1 MAGDWNGIF
10 QEGLGLHQVG
20 RVDEAER
27 RYRDVLSGVPLHSWA
42 WHYLGLIELQ
52 RGRSSDA
59 LRCLHVALA
68 IDPSVAVFHG
78 NLGEALAGADLG
90 SAARLYRRA
99 ISCDV
104 MFGSAY
110 GNLVARCR
118 AIESAGTLLRFSR
131 RHVAVEPNNPAA
143 QSNLGLLLCDRGDLP
158 HGEKALMRGVSLSP
172 DAAEIL
178 ANLGRALVVGG
189 EADRATV
196 VLEKAAR
203 LSPHAASSHN
213 NLGRA
218 YQRAGRIGEGRRS
231 LRRALALHSDEAEA
245 LNNLGNIA
253 LALGDAEGAKAFVR
267 RALAVAPTNAAFRG
281 NYVMTLLYADSTSAS
296 ELMRATSS
304 GSMIRNAPAPS
315 RTLANGSRG
324 KFRIGFV
331 SADLCSHPVGE
342 TLLSIVEGMD
352 RGGVEV
358 FLYANVARPD
368 EMSARFASLADG
380 WRVIAD
386 LSDEEV
392 VSAVREDGID
402 VLVSVAGHTAG
413 GRLRVFA
420 SRAAPVQAS
429 LFDLTTTG
437 LAEMDYWVGDEAT
450 TPLGTEEKFSER
462 LLRLPCWYVFRRP
475 PEEPLVSALPALSSG
490 RVTFGCFNNPAKL
503 SPSTLSTWAS
513 VMRAVPGSRLLLKYL
528 HFYEDPTLRAHIR
541 SSFSGFGVS
550 GDRIEF
556 EAGSTE
562 GTAHL
567 SIYHQ
572 VDIALDPFPFVGCNA
587 TFQALWMG
595 VPVVTLAGER
605 FIARMGAGFL
615 PLVGL
620 DHLVAPDHQGYVER
634 ADALARDLP
643 ALATLRANLRS
654 QVINSPLCNANLYA
668 HNLVKAL
675 RRVAMQEHP
684 GQPAR
689 A

>member
-1 MAGDWNGIF
+1 MPEA
-10 QEGLGLHQVG
+10 LGLYEQIL
-20 RVDEAER
+20 AQI
-27 RYRDVLSGVPLHSWA
+27 PLHSWA
-42 WHYLGLIELQ
+42 WHFRGVGELQ
-52 RGRSSDA
+52 RGRSDLA
-59 LRCLHVALA
+59 LRFLRIALAVDPAVAL
-68 IDPSVAVFHG
+68 FHG
-78 NLGEALAGADLG
+78 NMGEAVAPADLS
-90 SAARLYRRA
+90 SAVGIYRRA
-99 ISCDV
+99 IACDPL
-104 MFGSAY
+104 FASAY
-110 GNLVARCR
+110 GNLIGRCR
-118 AIESAGTLLRFSR
+118 TVLSVRDLLRFAQ
-131 RHVAVEPNNPAA
+131 RHACLEPGSAAV
-143 QSNLGLLLCDRGDLP
+143 QSNLGILLL
-158 HGEKALMRGVSLSP
+158 GEKAISASIAALVRASQMDRGSARILVN
-172 DAAEIL
+172 L
-178 ANLGRALVVGG
+178 ANAYELSDRGR
-189 EADRATV
+189 DRIAT
-196 VLEKAAR
+196 LEKAAE
-203 LSPHAASSHN
+203 LDPVLAGLQN

-218 YQRAGRIGEGRRS
+218 FHRAGRLGDARTA
-231 LRRALALHSDEAEA
+231 LRRAVVLEPTDADAVSNLGVASSTLAFPDEAA
-245 LNNLGNIA
+245 AWGGRA
-253 LALGDAEGAKAFVR
+253 VMLA
-267 RALAVAPTNAAFRG
+267 PSNAAFASNR
-281 NYVMTLLYADSTSAS
+281 VMSLLYRDSTTAE
-296 ELMRATSS
+296 ELFRAVA
-304 GSMIRNAPAPS
+304 GRHDQALRLPMPRRPDLPDGRQLRLGI
-315 RTLANGSRG
+315 
-324 KFRIGFV
+324 V
-331 SADLCSHPVGE
+331 SADLRRHAVGE

-675 RRVAMQEHP
+675 RSVRGGDVA
-684 GQPAR
+684 
-689 A
+689 